1 MKSEPIYLRPGTYSI
16 EGGLAD
22 RHIQELDR
30 LIDRIQVMLGAELQR
45 ALAGVGDPH
54 PSEASSMISFTG
66 AFTGLSSLLHFCSFT
81 RGIITVER
89 GMETRADLGLVTRFR
104 NLMVPIVTS
113 QCEILETSM
122 AAQLEVKA
130 PSLRRWYQK
139 ALAEVGAVHGFI
151 GLVA

>member
-1 MKSEPIYLRPGTYSI
+1 MKPDPIYLRPGTYSI
-16 EGGLAD
+16 MGGLAD

-30 LIDRIQVMLGAELQR
+30 LIDRIQLLLGAELQK
-45 ALAGVGDPH
+45 ALAGIGEARQN
-54 PSEASSMISFTG
+54 EASAMINFTG
-66 AFTGLSSLLHFCSFT
+66 AFTGLSTLLHFCSFT
-81 RGIITVER
+81 RGIITVEQ

-104 NLMVPIVTS
+104 GLLVPIVAS

-122 AAQLEVKA
+122 TAQLEVRS
-130 PSLRRWYQK
+130 PSLRIWYQK

>member
-1 MKSEPIYLRPGTYSI
+1 MKPEPIYLRPGTYSI

-45 ALAGVGDPH
+45 AMAGVGDPH
-54 PSEASSMISFTG
+54 PGEASAMISFTG

-113 QCEILETSM
+113 QCEILETSG
-122 AAQLEVKA
+122 
-130 PSLRRWYQK
+130 RRPC
-139 ALAEVGAVHGFI
+139 GAGTRRPWPRWGPCTASSGWWPRV
-151 GLVA
+151 LDPR